1 MFFILI
7 LPIQVHAEGVGNSIA
22 DGITVAIKNYYGMT
36 DTVTVQGLA
45 GRDVVK
51 VYSASNSTGRLLGS
65 ASVPVGKDSVVI
77 YISQL
82 GAKSGSVF
90 LTVTSVGSAESARTE
105 FIFDSESA
113 GEALD
118 AENITI
124 VNKVGLADT
133 IEVMEVAA
141 GDIIKVYDAAGVR
154 VLSTGT
160 VATGKNNVTL
170 SVAQLG
176 QGAGAVKVTRTQRGY
191 LESEKVTKEYEAEQK
206 APQVASDKI
215 TITNLVGVADTVQ
228 VTDLTPGDIIK
239 VYDAAGVKVLSTG
252 TVATGK
258 NNVMLSIAQL
268 GQGTGAVKVTRTQKG
283 YLESEKVT
291 KEYEAEQK
299 APVVDAEKITITN
312 LVGVADTVQVTDLT
326 PGDIIKVYDAAG
338 VKVLSTGT
346 VATGKYNVTLSIA
359 QLGQGTG
366 AVKVTRTQK
375 GYLESEK
382 VTKEYEA
389 EQKAPVVDADKIT
402 ITNLVGVADTVQV
415 TDLIPGDIIKV
426 YDATGVKVLST
437 GTVATGKNNV
447 TLSVAQLGQGAGA
460 VKVTRTQRGYLE
472 SEKVTKEYEAEQKA
486 PQVASDKI
494 TITNLVGVADTVQ
507 VTDLTPGDIIKVY
520 EATGVKVLSTGTVA
534 TGKNNVTLS
543 VAQLG
548 QGAGAVKVTRT
559 QKGYL
564 ESEKVTKEYE
574 AEQKAPVVDAEKI
587 SITNLVGVADTVQ
600 VTDLT
605 PGDIIKV
612 YDAAGVKVLATGTVA
627 TGKNNVMLSVAQL
640 GQVAGSVKVTRTQRG
655 YLESEKVTKEY
666 EAEQKATVVATD
678 KISIT
683 NLVGVADSV
692 QVTDLTPGDIIKVY
706 DAAGVKVLSTGT
718 VATGKNNVML
728 SVAQLGQ
735 VAGSV
740 KVTRTQ
746 RGYLESEKVTKEYE
760 AEQKAPVVD
769 AEKISI
775 TNLVGVADTV
785 QVTDLTPGDI
795 IKVYDAAGVKVLAT
809 GTVTTGKYNVM
820 LSIAQLGQGAGSVKV
835 TRTQR
840 GYLESEKVTKEYDEE
855 QKAQSPEVDKIT
867 VINNVALPDTIE
879 VQGIQPSDVVKVYN
893 AEGTKLLGSAT
904 VASGKTSAIVSVA
917 QLGQSSGI
925 VHVTLTRKGYLESV
939 RVEKEYG
946 AEAQTDPLS
955 GDQITITNKKGQP
968 DVIEVKELK
977 TGDIVKVYNSPDA
990 AAKLIGSATVPSG
1003 KTSVSI
1009 TIAQLGQGAG
1019 NAYLSRTEKGKVE
1032 SERVSKGFYSEGQL
1046 IEAIGK
1052 VNAAI
1057 IYEGQPFKDYDAA
1070 FLAMEKALE
1079 NPVLALDF
1087 GQLYS
1092 GFSDGHKDSVFE
1104 RMGMKAYAK
1113 PFQTRDEIQLALTQ
1127 IIQNVYDRLP
1137 AYQEGQKYVRSVTIA
1152 SDVEVGTIL
1161 NDRLI
1166 KLLDGKESN
1175 PKIQMLVSVEGGETS
1190 NPKPAQYLSID
1201 AKGTIKLKQKNKT
1214 TQAVV
1219 ERVLIKFV
1227 NLTGSYGLYVNVRLL
1242 PIEQNEMVQAIEKV
1256 NEAIYSSNATYEER
1270 QAAFK
1275 RMLEALQSD
1284 VLDLDFGKEFDS
1296 MTNQE
1301 KDDVAYNLIYRIT
1314 RVKPFVTKAEIQTE
1328 LAISIREVLEG
1339 RMIYQEMSKYFD
1351 SVVVDRSALPN
1362 DEVPLLQTKNPN
1374 PTILVQM
1381 DHIADE
1387 NYQEIKDSEYLSVY
1401 AGNRVLLK
1409 KKNTTDRA
1417 VVQMVVL
1424 RFTSDNIQ
1432 TVFYKN
1438 IKVKILPVISSEEA
1452 EAIENINAVA
1462 RRVITNPM
1470 EFTEAI
1476 RLMLEALESPT
1487 LALDFGQRYESFTDE
1502 QKEMLASEVMNLA
1515 ESDPFSSKVEVQDSL
1530 SRWIQAIVDRQPIE
1544 DEIEKYKTSIVL
1556 NSEVLKETDVTDLIV
1571 QLNPGEVKNPDI
1583 YVKVDSV
1590 NGKNGEAAQ
1599 YLKTSNGRI
1608 LVAQQ
1613 NNTTSSIFEN
1623 AIVSLSTSGTNHTLF
1638 LTINVKILPV
1648 ISAEEA
1654 EVIAKVNEI
1663 RYKPNGSA
1671 NEYEAVINQMKQAIS
1686 DPLIGVDVSNT
1697 GLTDEGL
1704 KSVIEQMIYLVSTNQ
1719 PFNSVK
1725 EVQDCFIQKVK
1736 EQKEIQPIFDEMEKY
1751 YFDTALDFGVMPEAD
1766 VTNQVLRMVA
1776 GAQRNPDVQ
1785 VRIQRIFGGSR
1796 DIPTPSEYLKLKNG
1810 KIILMKQNTSTHVIT
1825 EFVYVSFSNGADAS
1839 FGDYIT
1845 VRIAPNLISDEI
1857 EALNRINAIRVN
1869 DWNNADE
1876 VSAAREAMIEAL
1888 MSPLLA
1894 LHFGDVFDGFS
1905 DRAKEHVY
1913 WDIVSRV
1920 KFQAFMSIEE
1930 LQAALDDA
1938 INKAANTELTF
1949 IESDKYVRTATI
1961 SGTVQA
1967 GSDVTAEVVRLLDG
1981 EEANS
1986 AFKVWVNNTEGA
1998 GGNDQPSLYLEL
2010 DEEGRV
2016 KLKNVNLTGTPIVE
2030 HVHLWFK
2037 NNSNNGSTITVG
2049 IRVDVTIEP
2058 SVGSNEISEE
2068 EAIAKINAVSIS
2080 DSPTETERTDA
2091 VNAMKEALMLP
2102 VLGLRF
2108 GEIFE
2113 GLSNQSKERVY
2124 LFMISRVKNEPLR
2137 SKEEVQITLDE
2148 GILLAVNMDIVIT
2161 ESEKYAR
2168 VATISGTIQTGADV
2182 TEEVVRL
2189 ENGEEADPEV
2199 QVSVNSTEGTGGNN
2213 QPSVYLEVDEEG
2225 KLKLKKT
2232 NQTDAP
2238 IVEHVQ
2244 LWFTKNYNGNSTT
2257 VGVRVDVTID
2267 PSMEIN
2273 RTSESREAEAVA
2285 KGNAVISENPSDA
2298 QQDVNESNDSTDDQ
2312 FLTEREA
2319 EKYVMHAS
2327 ISNEV
2332 MAGDDITDQ
2341 IIRLAGGSAANPEA
2355 QVTIE
2360 YVEGQGGDQEPSE
2373 YLSTD
2378 EHGRIFLKQMNST
2391 EETVTE
2397 YVHLKFSLGRMAAR
2411 VRVKVEIEPQPEVKS
2426 MEADEDGFV
2435 GTENQETTGEE
2446 AEKVEQM

>member
-1 MFFILI
+1 MQLKAMNAKTTSLKRILSAVLSLAMFFILI
-7 LPIQVHAEGVGNSIA
+7 LPTQVHAEGVGNSIA
-22 DGITVAIKNYYGMT
+22 DGITVAIKNYYGMA

-105 FIFDSESA
+105 FIFDSEGA

-118 AENITI
+118 ADNITI
-124 VNKVGLADT
+124 VNKVGMADT
-133 IEVMEVAA
+133 IEVMRVAA
-141 GDIIKVYDAAGVR
+141 GDIIKVYDAAGVK
-154 VLSTGT
+154 VLATGTVATGKYNVTLSVAQLGQGTGTVKVTRTQKGYLESEKVTKEYEAEQKAPIVDADKITITNLVGVADTIQVTDLTPGDIIKVYDAAGVKVLATGT
-160 VATGKNNVTL
+160 VATGKNNVTLNVAQLGQGTGTVKVTRTQRGYLESEKVTKEYEAEQKTPAVSADKISITNLVGVADTVQVADLTPGDIIKVYDAAGVKVLATGTVATGKYNVTL

-176 QGAGAVKVTRTQRGY
+176 QGAGSVKVTRTQRGY

-206 APQVASDKI
+206 APIVDADKITITNLVGVADTIQVTDLTPGDIIKVYDAAGVKVLSTGTVATGKNNVTMSVAQLGQGAGSVKVTRTQKGYLESEKVTKEYEAEQKAPIVDADKI

-258 NNVMLSIAQL
+258 NNV
-268 GQGTGAVKVTRTQKG
+268 
-283 YLESEKVT
+283 
-291 KEYEAEQK
+291 
-299 APVVDAEKITITN
+299 
-312 LVGVADTVQVTDLT
+312 
-326 PGDIIKVYDAAG
+326 
-338 VKVLSTGT
+338 
-346 VATGKYNVTLSIA
+346 
-359 QLGQGTG
+359 
-366 AVKVTRTQK
+366 
-375 GYLESEK
+375 
-382 VTKEYEA
+382 
-389 EQKAPVVDADKIT
+389 
-402 ITNLVGVADTVQV
+402 
-415 TDLIPGDIIKV
+415 
-426 YDATGVKVLST
+426 
-437 GTVATGKNNV
+437 
-447 TLSVAQLGQGAGA
+447 TLSVAQLGQVAGS

-486 PQVASDKI
+486 PTVAADKI
-494 TITNLVGVADTVQ
+494 T
-507 VTDLTPGDIIKVY
+507 
-520 EATGVKVLSTGTVA
+520 
-534 TGKNNVTLS
+534 
-543 VAQLG
+543 
-548 QGAGAVKVTRT
+548 
-559 QKGYL
+559 
-564 ESEKVTKEYE
+564 
-574 AEQKAPVVDAEKI
+574 
-587 SITNLVGVADTVQ
+587 ITNLVGVADTVQ

-627 TGKNNVMLSVAQL
+627 TGKYNVTLSVAQL
-640 GQVAGSVKVTRTQRG
+640 GQVAGRVKVT
-655 YLESEKVTKEY
+655 
-666 EAEQKATVVATD
+666 
-678 KISIT
+678 
-683 NLVGVADSV
+683 
-692 QVTDLTPGDIIKVY
+692 LTRK
-706 DAAGVKVLSTGT
+706 
-718 VATGKNNVML
+718 
-728 SVAQLGQ
+728 
-735 VAGSV
+735 
-740 KVTRTQ
+740 
-746 RGYLESEKVTKEYE
+746 
-760 AEQKAPVVD
+760 
-769 AEKISI
+769 
-775 TNLVGVADTV
+775 
-785 QVTDLTPGDI
+785 
-795 IKVYDAAGVKVLAT
+795 
-809 GTVTTGKYNVM
+809 
-820 LSIAQLGQGAGSVKV
+820 
-835 TRTQR
+835 

-867 VINNVALPDTIE
+867 IINNVALPDTIE

-893 AEGTKLLGSAT
+893 SEGTKLLGSAT

-917 QLGQSSGI
+917 QLGQTSGI
-925 VHVTLTRKGYLESV
+925 VHVTLTRKGYLESL

-946 AEAQTDPLS
+946 AEAQTDPLD

-977 TGDIVKVYNSPDA
+977 TGDIVKVYNSPDV

-1003 KTSVSI
+1003 KTSLSI

-1092 GFSDGHKDSVFE
+1092 GFSDGQKDSVFE
-1104 RMGMKAYAK
+1104 RMGMQAYAK
-1113 PFQTRDEIQLALTQ
+1113 PFQTRDEIQLAFTQ
-1127 IIQNVYDRLP
+1127 IIQNVYDRWP

-1175 PKIQMLVSVEGGETS
+1175 PKIQMLISVEGGETS

-1256 NEAIYSSNATYEER
+1256 NEAIYRSNATYEER

-1296 MTNQE
+1296 MTDQE

-1314 RVKPFVTKAEIQTE
+1314 RVKPFVAKAEIQTE

-1362 DEVPLLQTKNPN
+1362 DEVPLLQMKNPN

-1462 RRVITNPM
+1462 RRVITNSM

-1476 RLMLEALESPT
+1476 RLMLEALESPA
-1487 LALDFGQRYESFTDE
+1487 LALDFGQLYESFTDK

-1515 ESDPFSSKVEVQDSL
+1515 KSDPFSSKVEVQDSL
-1530 SRWIQAIVDRQPIE
+1530 SRLIQAIVDRQPIE

-1556 NSEVLKETDVTDLIV
+1556 SSEVLKETDVTDLVV

-1608 LVAQQ
+1608 RVAQQ
-1613 NNTTSSIFEN
+1613 NNTGSSIFEN
-1623 AIVSLSTSGTNHTLF
+1623 AIVSLSTSGTNHTMF

-1654 EVIAKVNEI
+1654 EVIAKVNEV
-1663 RYKPNGSA
+1663 RYKPNGSV

-1704 KSVIEQMIYLVSTNQ
+1704 KSVIEQIIYLVSTNQ

-1725 EVQDCFIQKVK
+1725 EVQDCFIQKVN
-1736 EQKEIQPIFDEMEKY
+1736 EQKEIQPIFDEMKKY
-1751 YFDTALDFGVMPEAD
+1751 YFDAALDFGVMPEED

-1776 GAQRNPDVQ
+1776 GAESNPNVQ
-1785 VRIQRIFGGSR
+1785 VRVQRIFGGT
-1796 DIPTPSEYLKLKNG
+1796 INTNTPSEYLQLKNG
-1810 KIILMKQNTSTHVIT
+1810 QIVLTKQNTTGHVIT
-1825 EFVYVSFSNGADAS
+1825 EFVYVSFSHDTDSSYGR
-1839 FGDYIT
+1839 YIT
-1845 VRIAPNLISDEI
+1845 VRIAPSLNPDEI
-1857 EALNRINAIRVN
+1857 EALNRINSIRVN
-1869 DWNNADE
+1869 DWKNADE
-1876 VSAAREAMIEAL
+1876 VSAAKEAMIEAL
-1888 MSPLLA
+1888 MSPVLA
-1894 LHFGDVFDGFS
+1894 LHFGDVFEGFS

-1930 LQAALDDA
+1930 LQAALDDG
-1938 INKAANTELTF
+1938 INKAVNTELTF
-1949 IESDKYVRTATI
+1949 VESDKYARTATI
-1961 SGTVQA
+1961 SGTVQE
-1967 GSDVTAEVVRLLDG
+1967 GTDVTSEVVRLLDG

-1986 AFKVWVNNTEGA
+1986 AFKVWVNSTEGA

-2010 DEEGRV
+2010 EKGKV
-2016 KLKNVNLTGTPIVE
+2016 KLKHVNQTGTPIVE
-2030 HVHLWFK
+2030 HVHVWFK
-2037 NNSNNGSTITVG
+2037 SNSNNSSTIAVG

-2058 SVGSNEISEE
+2058 SAGSNESSEE
-2068 EAIAKINAVSIS
+2068 EAIAKINTVSIS
-2080 DSPTETERTDA
+2080 DSPTEAERTDA

-2102 VLGLRF
+2102 ILGLRF

-2113 GLSNQSKERVY
+2113 GFSNSSKERVY
-2124 LFMISRVKNEPLR
+2124 LFMISRVRNEPIR

-2148 GILLAVNMDIVIT
+2148 GILFVMNTDIAIA
-2161 ESEKYAR
+2161 ESDKYAR
-2168 VATISGTIQTGADV
+2168 VATIPGTIQAGADV

-2189 ENGEEADPEV
+2189 VNGEEADPEV

-2244 LWFTKNYNGNSTT
+2244 LWFMKKYNGNSTT

-2267 PSMEIN
+2267 PSMELN
-2273 RTSESREAEAVA
+2273 RISESRVAEAVA
-2285 KGNAVISENPSDA
+2285 KGNADISENPSDT
-2298 QQDVNESNDSTDDQ
+2298 QQDVNESINSTDDQ
-2312 FLTEREA
+2312 SLTEREA

-2341 IIRLAGGSAANPEA
+2341 IIRLAGVSTANPRIEVA
-2355 QVTIE
+2355 IE

-2397 YVHLKFSLGRMAAR
+2397 YVYLKFSLGRMAAR
-2411 VRVKVEIEPQPEVKS
+2411 MSVKVEIEPQPEAAS
-2426 MEADEDGFV
+2426 MEADEGGIV
-2435 GTENQETTGEE
+2435 GTENQGTTGEE